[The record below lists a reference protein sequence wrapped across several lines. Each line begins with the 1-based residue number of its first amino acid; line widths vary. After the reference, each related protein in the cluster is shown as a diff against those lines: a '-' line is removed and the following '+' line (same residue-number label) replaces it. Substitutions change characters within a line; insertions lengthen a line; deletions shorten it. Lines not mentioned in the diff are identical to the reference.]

1 MQGIGIVL
9 FTLGGKNLKRALRG
23 LTDVLD
29 KTVVVNDGK
38 NINPDDKTLL
48 GVSEGSNIKKFF
60 NTVYDKYPSACYN
73 IGVRELLKDES
84 VEHIFIINDSIEIL
98 DDTLFQDFID
108 VYKKTKLKALYYCKD
123 EDDPRGQFNN
133 VRLTVD
139 LGDNELTLNM
149 GTSGSLVYLHKDVF
163 KKCGFFDERYRA
175 AIEWSDFSYRLSQ
188 QNLSTP
194 FLWFPHVKSV
204 NDKLIVNDNNVMYQ
218 ENIEDRILRGMKLFH
233 MKYKCQIQDLIDTY
247 SKKDVISKLK
257 NKSRT
262 S

>member
-38 NINPDDKTLL
+38 DTKL
-48 GVSEGSNIKKFF
+48 GVSEEKKIKKFI
-60 NTVYDKYPSACYN
+60 NTVYEKYPSACYN
-73 IGVRELLKDES
+73 IGVRELLKDDS

-98 DDTLFQDFID
+98 DDTLFQDYID
-108 VYKKTKLKALYYCKD
+108 VHKKTKLKALYYCTD
-123 EDDPRGQFNN
+123 DDDPMGKFNN

-163 KKCGFFDERYRA
+163 RKCGFFDERYRA
-175 AIEWSDFSYRLSQ
+175 AVEWSDFSYRLSQ

-204 NDKLIVNDNNVMYQ
+204 NDKLIVSDNNVMY
-218 ENIEDRILRGMKLFH
+218 EESMEDRIIRGMKLFY
-233 MKYKCQIQDLIDTY
+233 MKYKCQIQDLINTY

>member
-38 NINPDDKTLL
+38 DIKL
-48 GVSEGSNIKKFF
+48 GVSEEKKIKKF
-60 NTVYDKYPSACYN
+60 
-73 IGVRELLKDES
+73 
-84 VEHIFIINDSIEIL
+84 IN
-98 DDTLFQDFID
+98 
-108 VYKKTKLKALYYCKD
+108 KKTKLKALYYCTD
-123 EDDPRGQFNN
+123 DDDPMGKFNN

-163 KKCGFFDERYRA
+163 RKCGFFDERYRA
-175 AIEWSDFSYRLSQ
+175 AVEWSDFSYRLSQ

-204 NDKLIVNDNNVMYQ
+204 SDKLIVSDNNVMY
-218 ENIEDRILRGMKLFH
+218 EESMEDRIIRGMKLFY

>member
-38 NINPDDKTLL
+38 TIKPNKTLL
-48 GVSEGSNIKKFF
+48 GVSEGPNIKRFI

-108 VYKKTKLKALYYCKD
+108 VYKKTKLKALYYCRE
-123 EDDPRGQFNN
+123 EDDPRGNFNN

-139 LGDNELTLNM
+139 LGDNEITLNM
-149 GTSGSLVYLHKDVF
+149 GTSGALVYLHRDVF

-175 AIEWSDFSYRLSQ
+175 AVEWSDFSYRLSQ

-194 FLWFPHVKSV
+194 FLWFPHVKAV
-204 NDKLIVNDNNVMYQ
+204 NDKLIVNDTEVMY
-218 ENIEDRILRGMKLFH
+218 EESMEDRILRGMKLFY
-233 MKYKCQIQDLIDTY
+233 MKYKCQIQDLINIYT
-247 SKKDVISKLK
+247 KKDVISKLK

>member
-1 MQGIGIVL
+1 MRFSILVTYLTFLKINYSNCDLFKNAANNKVYQQLESLSKQTTFINIIQKYKGIL
-9 FTLGGKNLKRALRG
+9 
-23 LTDVLD
+23 
-29 KTVVVNDGK
+29 
-38 NINPDDKTLL
+38 
-48 GVSEGSNIKKFF
+48 
-60 NTVYDKYPSACYN
+60 
-73 IGVRELLKDES
+73 
-84 VEHIFIINDSIEIL
+84 
-98 DDTLFQDFID
+98 
-108 VYKKTKLKALYYCKD
+108 YKVITMYCKD

-204 NDKLIVNDNNVMYQ
+204 NDKLIINDNNVMYQ

>member
-38 NINPDDKTLL
+38 PIKSENKSLL
-48 GVSEGSNIKKFF
+48 GVSEGPDIKKFI

-73 IGVRELLKDES
+73 MGIRELLKDES
-84 VEHIFIINDSIEIL
+84 IEHIFIINDSIEIL

-108 VYKKTKLKALYYCKD
+108 VYKKTKLKALYYCRE
-123 EDDPRGQFNN
+123 EDDPRGNFNN
-133 VRLTVD
+133 TRLTVD
-139 LGDNELTLNM
+139 LGDNEITLNM

-175 AIEWSDFSYRLSQ
+175 AVEWSDFSYRLSQ

-204 NDKLIVNDNNVMYQ
+204 NDKLIVNDNEVMY
-218 ENIEDRILRGMKLFH
+218 EESMEDRILRGMKLFY
-233 MKYKCQIQDLIDTY
+233 MKYKCQIQDLINT
-247 SKKDVISKLK
+247 LW
-257 NKSRT
+257 
-262 S
+262 

>member
-38 NINPDDKTLL
+38 DTKL
-48 GVSEGSNIKKFF
+48 GVSEEKKIKKFI
-60 NTVYDKYPSACYN
+60 NTVYEKYPSACYN
-73 IGVRELLKDES
+73 IGVRELLKDDS

-98 DDTLFQDFID
+98 DDTLFQDYID
-108 VYKKTKLKALYYCKD
+108 VHKKTKLKALYYCTD
-123 EDDPRGQFNN
+123 DDDPMGKFNN

-163 KKCGFFDERYRA
+163 RKCGFFDERYRA
-175 AIEWSDFSYRLSQ
+175 AVEWSDFSYRLSQ

-204 NDKLIVNDNNVMYQ
+204 NDKLIVSDNNVMY
-218 ENIEDRILRGMKLFH
+218 EESMEDRIIRGMKLFY

>member
-38 NINPDDKTLL
+38 DIKL
-48 GVSEGSNIKKFF
+48 GVSEEKKIKKFI
-60 NTVYDKYPSACYN
+60 NTVYEKYPSACYN
-73 IGVRELLKDES
+73 IGVRELLKDDS

-98 DDTLFQDFID
+98 DDTLFQDYID
-108 VYKKTKLKALYYCKD
+108 VHKKTKLKALYYCTD
-123 EDDPRGQFNN
+123 DDDPMGKFNN

-163 KKCGFFDERYRA
+163 RKCGFFDERYRA
-175 AIEWSDFSYRLSQ
+175 AVEWSDFSYRLSQ

-204 NDKLIVNDNNVMYQ
+204 NDKLIVSDNNVMY
-218 ENIEDRILRGMKLFH
+218 EESMEDRIIRGMKLFY

>member
-38 NINPDDKTLL
+38 DTKL
-48 GVSEGSNIKKFF
+48 GVSEEKKIKKFI
-60 NTVYDKYPSACYN
+60 NTVYEKYPSACYN
-73 IGVRELLKDES
+73 IGVRELLKDDS

-98 DDTLFQDFID
+98 DDTLFQDYID
-108 VYKKTKLKALYYCKD
+108 VHKKTKLKALYYCTD
-123 EDDPRGQFNN
+123 DDDPMGKFNN

-163 KKCGFFDERYRA
+163 RKCGFFDERYRA
-175 AIEWSDFSYRLSQ
+175 AVEWSDFSYRLSQ

-204 NDKLIVNDNNVMYQ
+204 SDKLIVSDNNVMY
-218 ENIEDRILRGMKLFH
+218 EESMEDRIIRGMKLFY

>member
-38 NINPDDKTLL
+38 DIKL
-48 GVSEGSNIKKFF
+48 GVSEEKKIKKFI
-60 NTVYDKYPSACYN
+60 NTVYEKYPSACYN
-73 IGVRELLKDES
+73 IGVRELLKDDS

-98 DDTLFQDFID
+98 DDTLFQDYID
-108 VYKKTKLKALYYCKD
+108 VHKKTKLKALYYCTD
-123 EDDPRGQFNN
+123 DDDPMGKFNN

-163 KKCGFFDERYRA
+163 RKCGFFDERYRA
-175 AIEWSDFSYRLSQ
+175 AVEWSDFSYRLSQ

-204 NDKLIVNDNNVMYQ
+204 SDKLIVSDNNVMY
-218 ENIEDRILRGMKLFH
+218 EESMEDRIIRGMKLFY

>member
-38 NINPDDKTLL
+38 DIKL
-48 GVSEGSNIKKFF
+48 GVSEEKKIKKFI
-60 NTVYDKYPSACYN
+60 NTVYEKYPSACYN
-73 IGVRELLKDES
+73 IGVRELLKDDS

-98 DDTLFQDFID
+98 DDTLFQDYID
-108 VYKKTKLKALYYCKD
+108 VHKKTKLKALYYCTD
-123 EDDPRGQFNN
+123 DDDPMGKFNN

-163 KKCGFFDERYRA
+163 RKCGFFDERYRA
-175 AIEWSDFSYRLSQ
+175 AVEWSDFSYRLSQ

-204 NDKLIVNDNNVMYQ
+204 NDKLIVSDNNVMY
-218 ENIEDRILRGMKLFH
+218 EESMEDRIIRGMKLFY
-233 MKYKCQIQDLIDTY
+233 MKYKCQIQDLINTY

>member
-38 NINPDDKTLL
+38 NINPNDKTLL
-48 GVSEGSNIKKFF
+48 GVSEGSNIKKFI
-60 NTVYDKYPSACYN
+60 NTVYEKYPSACYN
-73 IGVRELLKDES
+73 IGIRELLKDES

-163 KKCGFFDERYRA
+163 KTCGFFD
-175 AIEWSDFSYRLSQ
+175 
-188 QNLSTP
+188 
-194 FLWFPHVKSV
+194 
-204 NDKLIVNDNNVMYQ
+204 
-218 ENIEDRILRGMKLFH
+218 
-233 MKYKCQIQDLIDTY
+233 
-247 SKKDVISKLK
+247 
-257 NKSRT
+257 
-262 S
+262 